1 MNIFIALPALMALLL
16 LNTTAATHYFVI
28 ASLGLTAVILCSSL
42 LLLRSAGRK
51 DHKKSAHYSTQLP
64 PEPEVFPD
72 SGEKQPPIS
81 EKAS

>member
-1 MNIFIALPALMALLL
+1 MNILNTLPAPMVLLL
-16 LNTTAATHYFVI
+16 LNTTTATHYFVI
-28 ASLGLTAVILCSSL
+28 ASLGLTVVILCSSL
-42 LLLRSAGRK
+42 VLLRSAGRK

-72 SGEKQPPIS
+72 SGEEQPPIS

>member
-1 MNIFIALPALMALLL
+1 MTILIALSTLIVFLD
-16 LNTTAATHYFVI
+16 TTIATRYFVI

-42 LLLRSAGRK
+42 VLLRTVGRK
-51 DHKKSAHYSTQLP
+51 DHKKSAHYSAQLP

-72 SGEKQPPIS
+72 SGEEQLPIS